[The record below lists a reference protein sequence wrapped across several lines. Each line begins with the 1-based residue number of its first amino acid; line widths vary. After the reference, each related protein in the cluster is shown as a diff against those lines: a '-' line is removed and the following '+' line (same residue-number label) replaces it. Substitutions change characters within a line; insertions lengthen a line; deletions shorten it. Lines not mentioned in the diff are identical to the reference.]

1 MSTIRNKKD
10 PKDLHDKDSDRFQH
24 LRPLNHEASRLLNID
39 ETAFQYVL
47 TTVDLHDKDSDRLLN
62 IDETGF
68 QYVLTTVM
76 RTGAESRDHA
86 YKVQKHNIT

>member
-1 MSTIRNKKD
+1 MSTTIRNKKYLTKLK
-10 PKDLHDKDSDRFQH
+10 KDLHG
-24 LRPLNHEASRLLNID
+24 
-39 ETAFQYVL
+39 
-47 TTVDLHDKDSDRLLN
+47 KDSDRLLN